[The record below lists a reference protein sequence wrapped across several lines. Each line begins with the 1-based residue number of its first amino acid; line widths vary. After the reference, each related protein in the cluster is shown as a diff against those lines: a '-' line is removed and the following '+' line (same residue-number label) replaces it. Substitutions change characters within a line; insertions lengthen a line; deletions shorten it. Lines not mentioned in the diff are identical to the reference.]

1 MHPAG
6 LWGCEEGK
14 LYASA
19 LGDKETSLSAA
30 VGGAGKSK
38 YYISS
43 KVEDLDTTGEDHIA
57 DEVRYMC
64 MANPMKPE
72 RTRGETKLSI
82 YDPLSDDKPIGRYE
96 YFLK

>member
-1 MHPAG
+1 M
-6 LWGCEEGK
+6 
-14 LYASA
+14 
-19 LGDKETSLSAA
+19 
-30 VGGAGKSK
+30 
-38 YYISS
+38 
-43 KVEDLDTTGEDHIA
+43 DTTGEDHIA

-64 MANPMKPE
+64 MANQMKPE

>member
-1 MHPAG
+1 MKYGGSFPQRAG
-6 LWGCEEGK
+6 T
-14 LYASA
+14 A

-43 KVEDLDTTGEDHIA
+43 KGETFVLDTTGEDRIA

-72 RTRGETKLSI
+72 RAKGETKLSI

>member
-1 MHPAG
+1 M
-6 LWGCEEGK
+6 
-14 LYASA
+14 
-19 LGDKETSLSAA
+19 
-30 VGGAGKSK
+30 
-38 YYISS
+38 
-43 KVEDLDTTGEDHIA
+43 DTTGKDHIA

-72 RTRGETKLSI
+72 RARGETKLSI

>member
-1 MHPAG
+1 M
-6 LWGCEEGK
+6 
-14 LYASA
+14 
-19 LGDKETSLSAA
+19 
-30 VGGAGKSK
+30 
-38 YYISS
+38 
-43 KVEDLDTTGEDHIA
+43 DTTGEDRIA

>member
-6 LWGCEEGK
+6 SGAVKRESSMPRR
-14 LYASA
+14 SA
-19 LGDKETSLSAA
+19 TRKRHSR
-30 VGGAGKSK
+30 GAGKSK

-64 MANPMKPE
+64 MANSMKPE